1 MTWRRRAVQGAL
13 LLLSVFWVFVV
24 PTANAQ
30 DVSVTATVVD
40 VNPIPPPN
48 PIVEFKGLASPT
60 ASITVKRNGLAAAT
74 ATAATNGN
82 FDMVMSDQPV
92 GQQTFE
98 INAIDVDGRN
108 LTPMTFALNLT
119 VGSTTIVLNI
129 FLGPS
134 IEVDKAAV
142 KLGQFLTV
150 SGSTVP
156 SSTVSVL
163 VNSVQAQEYSVLA
176 DISGRWSKLINS
188 QEIGVG
194 SHTARA
200 RAAITGTGVSEYSA
214 SVAFAVNPLEQ
225 CDGKKTA
232 DLNCDGRV
240 NLTDFSILLF
250 FWQQRNPA
258 NARADING
266 DTLVTITDFSIMLF
280 QWTS

>member
-1 MTWRRRAVQGAL
+1 MTGRHRAVQCAL
-13 LLLSVFWVFVV
+13 LLVGFFWLFVV
-24 PTANAQ
+24 PPVGAQ

-40 VNPIPPPN
+40 ESTTPPPN

-60 ASITVKRNGLAAAT
+60 ATITFKRNTVTAAT
-74 ATAATNGN
+74 ATTAANGD
-82 FDMVMSDQPV
+82 FDIVMSDQPV
-92 GQQTFE
+92 GQQTYE
-98 INAIDVDGRN
+98 VSAADVDGRS

-119 VGSTTIVLNI
+119 AGSTTIVLNI

-134 IEVDKAAV
+134 IAVDKDAV

-150 SGSTVP
+150 SGSTAP

-176 DISGRWSKLINS
+176 DTSGRWSKLINS

-232 DLNCDGRV
+232 DANCDGRV
-240 NLTDFSILLF
+240 NLTDFSILLY
-250 FWQQRNPA
+250 FWQQRHPA
-258 NARADING
+258 NSRVDINV